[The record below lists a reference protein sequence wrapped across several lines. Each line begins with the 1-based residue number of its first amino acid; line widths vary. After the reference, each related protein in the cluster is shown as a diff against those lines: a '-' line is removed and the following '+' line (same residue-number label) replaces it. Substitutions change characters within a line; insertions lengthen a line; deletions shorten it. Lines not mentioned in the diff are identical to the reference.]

1 MGKAEEDG
9 WQVAFTYSK
18 AVAVCLAW
26 ADRFSQSLAYI
37 RATDFKSNTPYN
49 AFSRIAVCRAINVLK
64 YFLGFAFSLD
74 PAQLDL
80 KSQMLP
86 RRKSAPEFKPSSTI
100 RDLIISCRSIVEC
113 GESAG
118 QT

>member
-64 YFLGFAFSLD
+64 YFSLD

-100 RDLIISCRSIVEC
+100 RDLTISCRSIVEC